1 MKGAFKW
8 AKKEEIEK
16 IVFFEEERAHAEM
29 GDMCSNTWIK
39 LERHNLYIAGNLK
52 RQIKYLVENEMIFP

>member
-1 MKGAFKW
+1 MSE
-8 AKKEEIEK
+8 KEEIEK
-16 IVFFEEERAHAEM
+16 IVFFEAERANAEM

-39 LERHNLYIAGNLK
+39 LESHNSYIAGNLK